1 MSDQHKESTHKES
14 KRETVK
20 QISAGGV
27 LFRESGGQI
36 EIALI
41 ATRGGRVWGL
51 PKGLAEA
58 GENLARTAHREVEE
72 ETGLTGKIIKKID
85 SIHYWYS
92 HKEGDRTTHYFK
104 IVYFFLMK
112 LTGGDTARH
121 DHEVDEVRWFPIE
134 EALKKATYPGERDII
149 RKARELLRKQKETG
163 KERPHSSY

>member
-1 MSDQHKESTHKES
+1 MSDQHKESKI
-14 KRETVK
+14 ETVK

-27 LFRESGGQI
+27 LFRESSGQI

-41 ATRGGRVWGL
+41 ATRDGRVWGL

-58 GENLARTAHREVEE
+58 SENLARTAHREVEE
-72 ETGLTGKIIKKID
+72 ETGLTGKIIKKIE

-121 DHEVDEVRWFPIE
+121 DHEVGEVRWFPIE
-134 EALKKATYPGERDII
+134 EALKKVTYPGEQNII
-149 RKARELLRKQKETG
+149 RKARELLQKQDELKKEG
-163 KERPHSSY
+163 DA

>member
-1 MSDQHKESTHKES
+1 MSDQHKES

-27 LFRESGGQI
+27 LFRESGGRI

-51 PKGLAEA
+51 PKGLVEE
-58 GENLARTAHREVEE
+58 GENIARTAHREVEE
-72 ETGLTGKIIKKID
+72 ETGLTGKITKKID

-134 EALKKATYPGERDII
+134 EALEKATYPGEQNII
-149 RKARELLRKQKETG
+149 RKARELLRRQKELEQET
-163 KERPHSSY
+163 HSSY